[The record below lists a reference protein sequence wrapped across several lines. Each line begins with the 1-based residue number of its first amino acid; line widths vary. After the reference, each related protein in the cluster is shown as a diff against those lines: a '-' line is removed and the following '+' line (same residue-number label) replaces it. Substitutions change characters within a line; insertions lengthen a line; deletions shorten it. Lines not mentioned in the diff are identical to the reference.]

1 MNIPALVHNVI
12 FYAFAAILLTA
23 AVMVITSKSPVRA
36 VLFLVL
42 AFVASSVLWI
52 LIEAEF
58 LALVMIFVYV
68 GAVMTLFLF
77 VVMMINVDLSKLK
90 EGFVRYLPVGL
101 AAMVV
106 LVTLMIYVISPAHFG
121 MIKTLIPVD
130 HLADY
135 SNTRELGDILYTR
148 YVYAFEIAAVL
159 LLVAIIAAISLAFRG
174 RRADSKSQIIAK
186 QIAVKAKDRLT
197 LVDLKSS
204 EKS

>member
-1 MNIPALVHNVI
+1 MNIPILVHNII
-12 FYAFAAILLTA
+12 FYVFAVILLAA
-23 AVMVITSKSPVRA
+23 AVMVITSKSPVHA

-101 AAMVV
+101 AAMAV
-106 LVTLMIYVISPAHFG
+106 LVALMLYVISPSHFG

-135 SNTRELGDILYTR
+135 SNTKELGDILYTR

-159 LLVAIIAAISLAFRG
+159 LLVSIIAAISLAFRG
-174 RRADSKSQIIAK
+174 NDHHGCRQ
-186 QIAVKAKDRLT
+186 
-197 LVDLKSS
+197 
-204 EKS
+204 

>member
-1 MNIPALVHNVI
+1 MNIPALVHNII
-12 FYAFAAILLTA
+12 FYAFAAILLIS
-23 AVMVITSKSPVRA
+23 AVMVITSNNPVRA

-42 AFVASSVLWI
+42 AFVSSSVLWI

-90 EGFVRYLPVGL
+90 EGFVRYLPLGIL
-101 AAMVV
+101 TMVV
-106 LVTLMIYVISPAHFG
+106 LVVLMMYVISPSHFG
-121 MIKTLIPVD
+121 IIKNVIPVD

-135 SNTRELGDILYTR
+135 SNTKELGAVLYTR
-148 YVYAFEIAAVL
+148 YVYAFEIASVL
-159 LLVAIIAAISLAFRG
+159 LLVSIIAAISLAFRG
-174 RRADSKSQIIAK
+174 RRADSKSQKIAE
-186 QIAVKAKDRLT
+186 QIAVRPKDRVT